1 MKEVRRWTIPSVG
14 KNVEKLELSH
24 ITSGN
29 VIWLSHFGNRLAI
42 PQKGKHWVSYEAAII
57 IQGLYH
63 QRNENISLLKNSFQM
78 FIAAWFIIAPKQN
91 NSNVCPST
99 NG

>member
-42 PQKGKHWVSYEAAII
+42 PQKGKH
-57 IQGLYH
+57 
-63 QRNENISLLKNSFQM
+63 
-78 FIAAWFIIAPKQN
+78 
-91 NSNVCPST
+91 
-99 NG
+99 